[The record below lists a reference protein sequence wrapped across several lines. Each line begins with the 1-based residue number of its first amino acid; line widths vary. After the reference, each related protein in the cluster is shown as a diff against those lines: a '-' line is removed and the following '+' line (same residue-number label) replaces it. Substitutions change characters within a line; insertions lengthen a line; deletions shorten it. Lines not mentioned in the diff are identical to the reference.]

1 MSEHDLESRWR
12 SAIIAVGAGGDVA
25 APLRRL
31 LAAYGEPHRAYHDLR
46 HLAEVLAA
54 IDVLAPHAAH
64 IDHVRLAA
72 WFHDVVYDVRAGDNE
87 ERSATLAERELH
99 ALGVPEAS
107 VAEVAR
113 LVRLTTTHTP
123 STEDADGQV
132 LCDADLAVLG
142 REEPRYRAYAADV
155 RREYRHVPEN
165 AFIAGRSAVLR
176 RFLARESIFST
187 DHGRAH
193 WESAAR
199 RNLNSELGELG
210 GAAGPRPAAG

>member
-12 SAIIAVGAGGDVA
+12 SATTAVGARGDVDG
-25 APLRRL
+25 PLRRL
-31 LAAYGEPHRAYHDLR
+31 LAAYGEPHRAYHDVR

-54 IDVLAPHAAH
+54 LDVLAPYAAH

-72 WFHDVVYDVRAGDNE
+72 WFHDVVYDVHVGDNE
-87 ERSATLAERELH
+87 ERSAALVQRELR
-99 ALGVPEAS
+99 ALEVPEAS

-113 LVRLTTTHTP
+113 LVRLTATHTP

-132 LCDADLAVLG
+132 LCDADLAVLA
-142 REEPRYRAYAADV
+142 REEPRYRAYAAGV
-155 RREYRHVPEN
+155 RREYAHVPED
-165 AFIAGRSAVLR
+165 AFITGRSAVLR

-187 DHGRAH
+187 GHGRTH

-210 GAAGPRPAAG
+210 DVAGPRPAAG